1 MSEQKPNST
10 RSSHKHFI
18 GIGILVAISISI
30 ITVAYKGLQMDMSHI
45 PTVLLNKPAL
55 EFRVPVIS
63 GAGNFNPQED
73 DFAKLADF
81 KGKGLIINFW
91 ASWCVSCRQEAQNL
105 EAFWRQHR
113 ASSDVALIGI
123 AIQDT
128 KEDALSFVESY
139 GKTYL
144 IGLDVDGRAALDYG
158 VTGAPETFFIDGN
171 GVIKHK
177 ITGPVD
183 VAILE
188 EFLPLIKT
196 DTDAATVKSS
206 L

>member
-1 MSEQKPNST
+1 MSEQKQHSP
-10 RSSHKHFI
+10 RSSKKHFI
-18 GIGILVAISISI
+18 GIGILIAISISI
-30 ITVAYKGLQMDMSHI
+30 ISVAYKGLQIDTSHI

-55 EFRVPVIS
+55 GFRVPVIS
-63 GAGNFNPQED
+63 GASNFNPQEV
-73 DFAKLADF
+73 DFANLTDF

-113 ASSDVALIGI
+113 AGSDVALIGI

-128 KEDALSFVESY
+128 KEDALNFVENY

-144 IGLDVDGRAALDYG
+144 IALDVDGRAALDYG

-171 GVIKHK
+171 GIIKHK

-183 VAILE
+183 VALLE
-188 EFLPLIKT
+188 EFLPLIT
-196 DTDAATVKSS
+196 TTDAATVKSS